1 MSECYQSQSI
11 AIRGTG
17 PWPRNLA
24 IVDGARNELDGK
36 VVERRQNQR
45 HEPDLSTC
53 SPLPRPNT
61 ASFPACPCCQRKVSD
76 VPCVLQLF
84 CGMRGRFRGS
94 GASSTSS
101 PLLPHP
107 VSLGNPARFRKK
119 GAIRRSQA
127 GLHGTRQNP
136 VGKCGARKR
145 SHFSIW

>member
-17 PWPRNLA
+17 PWPRNLG
-24 IVDGARNELDGK
+24 IFDGARNELDGK
-36 VVERRQNQR
+36 VVERRQSATR
-45 HEPDLSTC
+45 ARSFDLLA
-53 SPLPRPNT
+53 LPRPNT
-61 ASFPACPCCQRKVSD
+61 ASFPACPCCQPKVSD